1 MQVVGYATDPK
12 VPAVE
17 QLETCLTGC
26 NLVLIPAGVPWFT
39 FSEFSELVLMFFFK
53 SVCSICQH

>member
-39 FSEFSELVLMFFFK
+39 FSELVLMFFFK